1 MRTRV
6 LRGLAWK
13 VLSQV
18 FGQTWQTVV
27 AIILA
32 RLLFPADYG
41 LAAMVLVFAAIVP
54 IFSDLALGAA
64 LVQRRT
70 LSESDRSTVFWTST
84 GVGVLFTVLG
94 IALSWPMAAFYGEP
108 EVQPLFAVLS
118 LSFVITALGTTQK
131 ALLTRD
137 MDFRSLELRLMAG
150 SFAAGVVGILLA
162 AGGYGAWAIIGQQ
175 VVLAVV
181 STALLWSFTRWRPR
195 FRFSLDSLRGLV
207 GFSLNVFGTRLLFYG
222 NRNADNLLIGRFVG
236 ASGLGVYSLAYNVM
250 LAPMSRLGWPIAE
263 VLFPAFSKMQDEPGR
278 MASAWVRV
286 NRLVGSLTIPA
297 SLGVI
302 LVAPEFVT
310 AVLGDRWS
318 EAIPII
324 RLLGWV
330 SLLQSLGTLDSAV
343 LLARNRSGTLL
354 RYAVVAFV
362 ASVAAFV
369 VGLEWGV
376 VGVAVGYALVSTFLE
391 PYYAW
396 LTARS
401 LDVSV
406 LVLLRALAGVA
417 QASAAMACAVLAAK
431 LFLLPADL
439 ASGWSLVVLILVGIA
454 VYVPL
459 CAWRAPEVVEEVR
472 DVVRSRTS
480 APAPRAEAQ
489 PTTSS

>member
-1 MRTRV
+1 
-6 LRGLAWK
+6 
-13 VLSQV
+13 
-18 FGQTWQTVV
+18 
-27 AIILA
+27 
-32 RLLFPADYG
+32 
-41 LAAMVLVFAAIVP
+41 
-54 IFSDLALGAA
+54 
-64 LVQRRT
+64 
-70 LSESDRSTVFWTST
+70 
-84 GVGVLFTVLG
+84 
-94 IALSWPMAAFYGEP
+94 
-108 EVQPLFAVLS
+108 
-118 LSFVITALGTTQK
+118 
-131 ALLTRD
+131 
-137 MDFRSLELRLMAG
+137 
-150 SFAAGVVGILLA
+150 
-162 AGGYGAWAIIGQQ
+162 
-175 VVLAVV
+175 VVLACV
-181 STALLWSFTRWRPR
+181 STALLWGFTRWRPR
-195 FRFSLDSLRGLV
+195 FHFSLASLRGLV

-236 ASGLGVYSLAYNVM
+236 AAGLGVYGLAYNVM

-263 VLFPAFSKMQDEPGR
+263 VLFPAFSKMQDEPER

-297 SLGVI
+297 SLGLI

-310 AVLGDRWS
+310 AVLGERWE

-354 RYAVVAFV
+354 RYAVIAFV
-362 ASVAAFV
+362 ASVIAFV
-369 VGLEWGV
+369 VGLEWGI
-376 VGVAVGYALVSTFLE
+376 VGVAAGYAIVSTFLE

-406 LVLLRALAGVA
+406 LVLPRALAGVA

-439 ASGWSLVVLILVGIA
+439 AAGWSLVVLILVGIA

-459 CAWRAPEVVEEVR
+459 GAWRAPEVVEEVR
-472 DVVRSRTS
+472 DVVRSRRA

-489 PTTSS
+489 PTSS